1 MRRIQKEAEACSVV
15 VVDSTVLQ
23 MPAVQYPS
31 LLPVAQVEEGPIP
44 MQVAQEGQ
52 EACFPNAMALRLH
65 CRRVLV
71 EAA

>member
-1 MRRIQKEAEACSVV
+1 MVV

-23 MPAVQYPS
+23 MPVQHPI
-31 LLPVAQVEEGPIP
+31 LLRVVRVEEGPIP
-44 MQVAQEGQ
+44 IQVAQEGQ

-65 CRRVLV
+65 CRLVLV